1 MKNRHTRGR
10 GPVVLCAALGLT
22 ATGLAV
28 VPALASAAPAR
39 KDVAR
44 TASDSPMLAQAHLVK
59 GLSTK
64 LGGATAG
71 SYVDDATGRL
81 VVTVTN
87 ATAAK
92 SVRAAGAEPRT
103 VSRSGGDLKKVMA
116 ALKRE
121 ATVPGT
127 AWAPDPKTN
136 QVVLSV
142 DKTVTGAR
150 LAKVKKAAARHGA
163 AVRLAH
169 VGGRFRP
176 LTAGGEAIWTDGG
189 RCSLGFNV
197 KKGSDYYFL
206 TAGHCTAIGKSW
218 SATQGGAT
226 LGDTVDGTF
235 PGHDYGLVKYASP
248 PSDTK
253 GVVSLYD
260 KGEQDITGPAEAV
273 VGQTVSRSGSTT
285 QVHDGKVTALD
296 QTVNYQEGSVTGL
309 IQTTVCAEP
318 GDSGGSLFAG
328 DKALG
333 LTSGGSGDCT
343 SGGETFFQPVGP
355 ALSAFG
361 VELY

>member
-1 MKNRHTRGR
+1 MR
-10 GPVVLCAALGLT
+10 GPVVLGTALGLT
-22 ATGLAV
+22 AATLAA
-28 VPALASAAPAR
+28 VPAIATAAPGKAAR
-39 KDVAR
+39 PATPSPQVA
-44 TASDSPMLAQAHLVK
+44 LAKANLAKAALAK

-71 SYVDDATGRL
+71 SYVDDATGKL
-81 VVTVTN
+81 VVTVTSAN
-87 ATAAK
+87 AAK
-92 SVRAAGAEPRT
+92 AVRAAGAEPRK
-103 VSRSGGDLKKVMA
+103 VARSGGDLKKVMA
-116 ALKRE
+116 ALRRD
-121 ATVPGT
+121 ASIPGT
-127 AWAPDPKTN
+127 AWAADPKAD

-142 DKTVTGAR
+142 DRTVTGSK
-150 LAKVKKAAARHGA
+150 LAKVKKAAQKHGA
-163 AVRLAH
+163 AVRLSH
-169 VGGRFRP
+169 VSGKFRP
-176 LTAGGEAIWTDGG
+176 LTAGGEAIWTSGG

-218 SATQGGAT
+218 SADQGGSKP

-235 PGHDYGLVKYASP
+235 PGNDFGLVKYASA

-253 GVVSLYD
+253 GVVSLYS
-260 KGEQDITGPAEAV
+260 KGEQDITGAGDAV

-296 QTVNYQEGSVTGL
+296 QTVNYQEGSVSGL

-328 DKALG
+328 DKAVG

-355 ALSAFG
+355 ALSHFG